1 MCFFTFIDIINA
13 IWYTNIGRMFTV
25 SILYIKEVH
34 MKKFT
39 ALLMAILICVLSI
52 SACNTNAVADEPA
65 RLLRDDVPDAP
76 NLPTVYEVA
85 PEYTSEGISV
95 EIVDDNKSYH
105 QNFSSI
111 DIQVYRND
119 DSETVFYYYRYAYLQ
134 VLTED
139 GTWQNVSIIRN
150 AIAYTINWLWSKD
163 GQGFLTI
170 KGDQIWGG
178 LDVGRYRAIVFVG
191 SDATPICDYF
201 DITE

>member
-1 MCFFTFIDIINA
+1 
-13 IWYTNIGRMFTV
+13 
-25 SILYIKEVH
+25 

-65 RLLRDDVPDAP
+65 RLSRDDISHAP
-76 NLPTVYEVA
+76 ALPTEYEVA

-95 EIVDDNKSYH
+95 EIVDDNKSYP

-111 DIQVYRND
+111 DIRIYRSD
-119 DSETVFYYYRYAYLQ
+119 DSQTEFYYYRYAYLQ
-134 VLTED
+134 ILAED
-139 GTWQNVSIIRN
+139 GTWQDVSLVRN
-150 AIAYTINWLWSKD
+150 AIYYTINWFCSKD
-163 GQGFLTI
+163 NQGFLKI
-170 KGDQIWGG
+170 EGDQIWDGVEFG
-178 LDVGRYRAIVFVG
+178 RLEIGRYRAIVFVG